1 MSVLFPISQQTL
13 PEWVRNFF
21 ASSLVF
27 IAVFM
32 VIVTNITP
40 IQRVMLKKAQL
51 RDYVVFVVLFGLFS
65 ILGTYAGVR
74 SPDGSIINFRD
85 FAPIIAGLVAGPY
98 VGLAVGLIGGVQRLF
113 LGGVSAVPCSL
124 ETILAGLLA
133 GLVYRL
139 NKTRLLGPVWAMAFT
154 FGIELLHAGLLL
166 LLIKPFTEAVTVTVS
181 VIPLMLIVIPVGVGV
196 SVIIIKFKEDVVK
209 LKAGGAAK

>member
-1 MSVLFPISQQTL
+1 ML

-32 VIVTNITP
+32 AIVTNITP
-40 IQRVMLKKAQL
+40 IERVMLKKAWL

-74 SPDGSIINFRD
+74 SPDGSIVNFRD

-98 VGLAVGLIGGVQRLF
+98 VGLAVGLIGGIQRLF

-133 GLVYRL
+133 GLAYRL
-139 NKTRLLGPVWAMAFT
+139 NKRRLLGLISAMAFA

-166 LLIKPFTEAVTVTVS
+166 LLIKPFTEAVTVTVN
-181 VIPLMLIVIPVGVGV
+181 VIPLMLVVTPAGVGV
-196 SVIIIKFKEDVVK
+196 SVIIIKFKEDIVK